1 MKGRK
6 YPFLIANTDRS
17 EISRMHWQNILDI
30 SLASDF
36 LVLDTFSIEGL
47 KNFIIQD
54 NKKIAEKVI
63 KGIEKMD
70 RKDNKLTLFK
80 LNFLVKNFR
89 ELKDIEKL
97 LLSETAQDF
106 FHFVENFR
114 EYKNQKYLNIWMLE
128 DPIQKTETS
137 TCRPFQI

>member
-1 MKGRK
+1 MIGRK

-17 EISRMHWQNILDI
+17 EISRMHWQSILDI

-47 KNFIIQD
+47 KNFVIQD

-70 RKDNKLTLFK
+70 RKTIN
-80 LNFLVKNFR
+80 
-89 ELKDIEKL
+89 
-97 LLSETAQDF
+97 
-106 FHFVENFR
+106 
-114 EYKNQKYLNIWMLE
+114 
-128 DPIQKTETS
+128 
-137 TCRPFQI
+137 